1 MFNEML
7 TFFIENDLISSSQ
20 SGFEPGYSCVNQLV
34 SITHKFYKSFDEGH
48 EVRGVFLDISKAFDK
63 TWHDGIF
70 FKLTQNG
77 ISENLL
83 NLLLAFLSERKQ
95 RVVLN
100 GLVSTWTAG
109 VP

>member
-1 MFNEML
+1 M
-7 TFFIENDLISSSQ
+7 
-20 SGFEPGYSCVNQLV
+20 

-63 TWHDGIF
+63 AWHDGIV
-70 FKLTQNG
+70 FKLTLNG

-100 GLVSTWTAG
+100 SLVSTWTAG